1 MFLGA
6 LGTVFVADQ
15 LTKAVIGHLI
25 PPGQAR
31 PTLGPGRWTPM
42 RLRHVQHGRLIV
54 SRTVVALCL
63 APMVVGAAL
72 LAASGRGAMGL
83 VPVGLGLA
91 AGGSISNALDVLRGR
106 PVIDFVDVRIWPVF
120 NVADAAITVGVVLS
134 LLGLR

>member
-1 MFLGA
+1 M
-6 LGTVFVADQ
+6 FVADQ

-31 PTLGPGRWTPM
+31 PALGPGRWTPM

-83 VPVGLGLA
+83 VPFGLGLA